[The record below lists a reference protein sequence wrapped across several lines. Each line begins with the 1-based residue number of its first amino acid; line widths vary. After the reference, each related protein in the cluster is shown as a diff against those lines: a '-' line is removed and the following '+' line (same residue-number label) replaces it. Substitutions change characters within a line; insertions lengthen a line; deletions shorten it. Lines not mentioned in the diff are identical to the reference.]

1 MYSVKP
7 KPEIIM
13 SEIYKNGPV
22 VAAMKVYEDFLY
34 YKGGK
39 CLYRESSYLRI
50 TFSTITLVV

>member
-1 MYSVKP
+1 VYSVKP

-13 SEIYKNGPV
+13 SEIFKNGPV

-39 CLYRESSYLRI
+39 YLYSY
-50 TFSTITLVV
+50 